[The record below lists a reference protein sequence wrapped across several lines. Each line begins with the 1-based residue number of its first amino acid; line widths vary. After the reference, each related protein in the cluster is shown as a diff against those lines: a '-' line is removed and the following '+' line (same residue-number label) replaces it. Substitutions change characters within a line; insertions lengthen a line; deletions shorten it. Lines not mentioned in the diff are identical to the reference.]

1 VPGIGGGGFC
11 GLAFEST
18 YGTYV
23 APTKFFPINSEN
35 LHYVQETSWRRP
47 IRQNVDV
54 LAAVPG
60 NVHTE
65 GDIAFDALDDVV
77 PYFLYA
83 SRGTIVKSGAGPNYT
98 YTFTPNSLGVVSTGR
113 SLSITIVR
121 NGIVHAYTGVVVSS
135 YTFSIE
141 EGTLVYS
148 ASCIGSDEAVQSAPT
163 PTWPTTY
170 PVYGAGQYVVQIP
183 TSTTVFDADGF
194 EFQVEDNAE
203 PQYRLKNTG
212 RGAQFVK
219 YGERSATFTL
229 ERDYDSRADYD
240 AFKALTAQSVTV
252 QATKGANNEISF
264 LLPVA
269 IKDTYEV
276 GLAGQGDLV
285 RASVAYQCVYD
296 PATSKAFQIVVKTQE
311 NIV

>member
-1 VPGIGGGGFC
+1 MPGIGGGGFC
-11 GLAFEST
+11 GLAFEAT
-18 YGTYV
+18 YGTY
-23 APTKFFPINSEN
+23 APPTKFFPINSEN
-35 LHYVQETSWRRP
+35 LHYVQETSFRRP

-83 SRGTIVKSGAGPNYT
+83 SRGTIVKSGATNFV
-98 YTFTPNSLGVVSTGR
+98 YTFTPGSAGVVGAGR
-113 SLSITIVR
+113 SLSITVVR
-121 NGIVHAYTGVVVSS
+121 NGIVHGYTGVVVGS

-141 EGTLVYS
+141 EGTLTYS
-148 ASCIGSDEAVQSAPT
+148 ASCVGSDEASQSAPT

-170 PVYGAGQYVVQIP
+170 PVYGAGQYNVQIP
-183 TSTTVFDADGF
+183 TSTQVFDADGF

-229 ERDYDSRADYD
+229 ERDYDSRTDYD

-252 QATKGANNEISF
+252 TATKGANNEITF
-264 LLPVA
+264 LLPAA

-276 GLAGQGDLV
+276 GLAGQGDLI
-285 RASVAYQCVYD
+285 RASIAYQCVYD
-296 PATSKAFQIVVKTQE
+296 PGTSKAFQIVVKTQE
-311 NIV
+311 DIT